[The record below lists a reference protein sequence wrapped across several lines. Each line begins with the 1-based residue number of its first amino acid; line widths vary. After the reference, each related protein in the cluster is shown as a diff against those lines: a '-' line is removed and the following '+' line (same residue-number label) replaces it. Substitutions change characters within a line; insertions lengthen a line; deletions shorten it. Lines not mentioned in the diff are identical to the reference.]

1 MRRTPL
7 ASTAAQIDLVGLIAE
22 QIASGID
29 NAVGYWLGRVER
41 ELATSGLTPN
51 EQLRA
56 IELILREYKE
66 TTGKLPF
73 RCAEA

>member
-1 MRRTPL
+1 L
-7 ASTAAQIDLVGLIAE
+7 ASTAAQIDLVSLIAE

-29 NAVGYWLGRVER
+29 SAVGYWLGRIER
-41 ELATSGLTPN
+41 ELASSGLTPN

-56 IELILREYKE
+56 IELILREYRE
-66 TTGKLPF
+66 ATGKLPF